1 VPSHAHSALDRG
13 TVEHGSRVADERTTP
28 SPAYDAGMDDAGRLL
43 LMAVHAHPDDETI
56 SMGGTLSRYA
66 AANSVARGETTD
78 VIVVTGTRGE
88 LGEIVIPER
97 DTPEEHER
105 LGETRMG
112 EIAAAMRALGVSRWE
127 NLGYRDSGM
136 DGTEG
141 NADPRSFHQHVT
153 TDLDAA
159 TEPLVRLVRSARPDV
174 IATYDDFGG
183 YGHPDHIAAAKI
195 ARRAWEVAGDAAWRP
210 AAGPAW
216 SPAKLYEVRIPDSQR
231 DAVMRLLEARGVSSW
246 WSEPKD
252 VPPEELERWRA
263 WRAKMACP
271 DELITTRIDIKEQL
285 AAKRRAVQAHATQI
299 KADGPLLMLS
309 DDDQIA
315 LGAREQYR
323 LVAHRLDSAPTFPET
338 DLFAGLR

>member
-1 VPSHAHSALDRG
+1 
-13 TVEHGSRVADERTTP
+13 
-28 SPAYDAGMDDAGRLL
+28 
-43 LMAVHAHPDDETI
+43 MAVHAHPDDETI
-56 SMGGTLSRYA
+56 SMGGTLAHYA
-66 AANSVARGETTD
+66 ATNSAARGEATD

-97 DTPEEHER
+97 DTPDEHER

-112 EIAAAMRALGVSRWE
+112 EIAAAMRALGVARWE

-136 DGTEG
+136 DGTDG
-141 NADPRSFHQHVT
+141 NSDPRSFHHHINT
-153 TDLDAA
+153 NLDDT
-159 TEPLVRLVRSARPDV
+159 TEPLVRLIRATQPDV

-195 ARRAWEVAGDAAWRP
+195 ARRAWEVAGDPTWRP

-216 SPAKLYEVRIPDSQR
+216 SPKKLYEVRIPDSQR
-231 DAVMRLLEARGVSSW
+231 DAVLTLLESRGIESW

-252 VPPEELERWRA
+252 VPPEELEKWRA
-263 WRAKMACP
+263 WRAMMACP
-271 DELITTRIDIKEQL
+271 DELITTRINIKDQL
-285 AAKRRAVQAHATQI
+285 GAKRRAIQAHATQI
-299 KADGPLLMLS
+299 KSDGPLLLLS
-309 DDDQIA
+309 DEDQIA

-323 LVAHRLDSAPTFPET
+323 LLAHRLDVAPSLPEE

>member
-1 VPSHAHSALDRG
+1 
-13 TVEHGSRVADERTTP
+13 
-28 SPAYDAGMDDAGRLL
+28 MDDAGRLL

-56 SMGGTLSRYA
+56 SMGGTLAHYA
-66 AANSVARGETTD
+66 ATSALARGEKTD

-105 LGETRMG
+105 LGETRMQ
-112 EIAAAMRALGVSRWE
+112 EIAAAMRALGVTRWE

-136 DGTEG
+136 DQTDG
-141 NADPRSFHQHVT
+141 NTDPRSFHQHIT
-153 TDLDAA
+153 NDLDAT
-159 TEPLVRLVRSARPDV
+159 TEPLVRLIRAARPDV

-195 ARRAWEVAGDAAWRP
+195 ARRAWEVSGDATWRP

-216 SPAKLYEVRIPDSQR
+216 SPKKLYEVRIPDSQR
-231 DAVMRLLEARGVSSW
+231 DAVLKVLESRGAESW

-252 VPPEELERWRA
+252 VPPEELAKWRA

-271 DELITTRIDIKEQL
+271 DELITTRISIKEQL
-285 AAKRRAVQAHATQI
+285 AAKRGAIESHATQI
-299 KADGPLLMLS
+299 KADGPLLMLTN
-309 DDDQIA
+309 DDQIA
-315 LGAREQYR
+315 LGAQEQYR
-323 LVAHRLDSAPTFPET
+323 LIAHRLSVEPHLPEE

>member
-1 VPSHAHSALDRG
+1 
-13 TVEHGSRVADERTTP
+13 
-28 SPAYDAGMDDAGRLL
+28 
-43 LMAVHAHPDDETI
+43 MAVHAHPDDETI
-56 SMGGTLSRYA
+56 SMGGTLAHYA
-66 AANSVARGETTD
+66 ATNSAARGEATD

-112 EIAAAMRALGVSRWE
+112 EIAAAMRALGVARWE

-136 DGTEG
+136 DGTDG
-141 NADPRSFHQHVT
+141 NSDPRSFHHHINT
-153 TDLDAA
+153 NLDDT
-159 TEPLVRLVRSARPDV
+159 TEPLVRLIRATQPDV

-195 ARRAWEVAGDAAWRP
+195 ARRAWEVAGDPTWRP

-216 SPAKLYEVRIPDSQR
+216 SPKKLYEVRIPDSQR
-231 DAVMRLLEARGVSSW
+231 DAVLALLESRGIESW

-252 VPPEELERWRA
+252 VPPEELEKWRA
-263 WRAKMACP
+263 WRAMMACP
-271 DELITTRIDIKEQL
+271 DELITTRINIKEQL
-285 AAKRRAVQAHATQI
+285 GAKRRAIQAHATQI
-299 KADGPLLMLS
+299 KSDGPLLLLS
-309 DDDQIA
+309 DEDQIA

-323 LVAHRLDSAPTFPET
+323 LLAHRLDVAPVLPEE

>member
-1 VPSHAHSALDRG
+1 MDN
-13 TVEHGSRVADERTTP
+13 
-28 SPAYDAGMDDAGRLL
+28 AGNLL

-56 SMGGTLSRYA
+56 SMGGTLAHYA
-66 AANSVARGETTD
+66 ATNSAARGEATD

-97 DTPEEHER
+97 DTPEEHAQ

-136 DGTEG
+136 DGTDG
-141 NADPRSFHQHVT
+141 NSDPRSFHRHINT
-153 TDLDAA
+153 NLDDT
-159 TEPLVRLVRSARPDV
+159 TEPLVRLIRATQPDV

-195 ARRAWEVAGDAAWRP
+195 ARRAWEVAGDPTWRP

-216 SPAKLYEVRIPDSQR
+216 SPKKLYEVRIPDSQR
-231 DAVMRLLEARGVSSW
+231 DAVLKLLESRGIESW

-252 VPPEELERWRA
+252 VPPEELEKWRA
-263 WRAKMACP
+263 WRAMMACP
-271 DELITTRIDIKEQL
+271 DELITTRINIKEQL
-285 AAKRRAVQAHATQI
+285 GAKRRAIQAHATQI
-299 KADGPLLMLS
+299 KSDGPLLLLS
-309 DDDQIA
+309 DEDQIA

-323 LVAHRLDSAPTFPET
+323 LLAHRLDVAPVLPEE

>member
-1 VPSHAHSALDRG
+1 MDN
-13 TVEHGSRVADERTTP
+13 
-28 SPAYDAGMDDAGRLL
+28 AGNLL

-56 SMGGTLSRYA
+56 SMGGTLAHYA
-66 AANSVARGETTD
+66 ATNSAARGEATD

-97 DTPEEHER
+97 DTPEEHAQ

-136 DGTEG
+136 DGTDG
-141 NADPRSFHQHVT
+141 NSDPRSFHRHINT
-153 TDLDAA
+153 NLDDT
-159 TEPLVRLVRSARPDV
+159 TEPLVRLIRATQPDV

-195 ARRAWEVAGDAAWRP
+195 ARRAWEVAGDPTWRP

-216 SPAKLYEVRIPDSQR
+216 SPKKLYEVRIPDSQR
-231 DAVMRLLEARGVSSW
+231 DAVLKLLESRGIESW

-252 VPPEELERWRA
+252 VPPEELEKWRA
-263 WRAKMACP
+263 WRARMACP
-271 DELITTRIDIKEQL
+271 DELITTRINIKDQL
-285 AAKRRAVQAHATQI
+285 GAKRRAIQAHATQI
-299 KADGPLLMLS
+299 KSDGPLLMLS
-309 DDDQIA
+309 DEDQIA

-323 LVAHRLDSAPTFPET
+323 LLAHRLDVAPSLPEE

>member
-1 VPSHAHSALDRG
+1 
-13 TVEHGSRVADERTTP
+13 
-28 SPAYDAGMDDAGRLL
+28 MDDAGKLL

-56 SMGGTLSRYA
+56 SMGGTLAHYA
-66 AANSVARGETTD
+66 ATNAAARGEATD

-97 DTPEEHER
+97 DTPEEHAR

-112 EIAAAMRALGVSRWE
+112 EIAAAMRALGVARWE

-136 DGTEG
+136 DGTDG
-141 NADPRSFHQHVT
+141 NIDPRSFHHHINSS
-153 TDLDAA
+153 LDDT
-159 TEPLVRLVRSARPDV
+159 TEPLVQLIRAARPDV

-195 ARRAWEVAGDAAWRP
+195 ARRAWEVAGDQTWRP

-216 SPAKLYEVRIPDSQR
+216 SPKKLYEVRIPDSQR
-231 DAVMRLLEARGVSSW
+231 DAVLKLLESRGIESW
-246 WSEPKD
+246 WSQPKD
-252 VPPEELERWRA
+252 VPPEELEKWRA

-271 DELITTRIDIKEQL
+271 DELITTRINIKDQL
-285 AAKRRAVQAHATQI
+285 GAKRRAIQSHATQI
-299 KADGPLLMLS
+299 KSDGPLLLLS

-323 LVAHRLDSAPTFPET
+323 LLSHRLGSEPTLPEE

>member
-1 VPSHAHSALDRG
+1 
-13 TVEHGSRVADERTTP
+13 
-28 SPAYDAGMDDAGRLL
+28 MDDAGKLL

-56 SMGGTLSRYA
+56 SMGGTLAHYA
-66 AANSVARGETTD
+66 ATNAGVRGEATD

-112 EIAAAMRALGVSRWE
+112 EIAAAMRALGVARWE

-136 DGTEG
+136 DGTDG
-141 NADPRSFHQHVT
+141 NSDPRSFHHHINSS
-153 TDLDAA
+153 LDDT
-159 TEPLVRLVRSARPDV
+159 TEPLVRLIRAARPDV

-195 ARRAWEVAGDAAWRP
+195 ARRAWEVAGDPTWRP

-216 SPAKLYEVRIPDSQR
+216 SPKKLYEVRIPDSQR
-231 DAVMRLLEARGVSSW
+231 DAVLKLLESRGIESW

-252 VPPEELERWRA
+252 VPPEELEKWRA

-271 DELITTRIDIKEQL
+271 DELITTRINIKEQL
-285 AAKRRAVQAHATQI
+285 GAKRRAIQAHATQI
-299 KADGPLLMLS
+299 KSDGPLLMMS

-323 LVAHRLDSAPTFPET
+323 LLAHRLGSEPTLPEE

>member
-1 VPSHAHSALDRG
+1 
-13 TVEHGSRVADERTTP
+13 
-28 SPAYDAGMDDAGRLL
+28 
-43 LMAVHAHPDDETI
+43 MAVHAHPDDETI
-56 SMGGTLSRYA
+56 SMGGTLAHYA
-66 AANSVARGETTD
+66 AANSAARGEATD

-97 DTPEEHER
+97 DTPDEHER

-136 DGTEG
+136 DGTDG
-141 NADPRSFHQHVT
+141 NNDPRSFHHHT
-153 TDLDAA
+153 NSSLDDT
-159 TEPLVRLVRSARPDV
+159 TEPLVRLIRATQPDV

-195 ARRAWEVAGDAAWRP
+195 ARRAWEVAGDPTWRP
-210 AAGPAW
+210 AVGPAW
-216 SPAKLYEVRIPDSQR
+216 SPKKLYEVRIPDSQR
-231 DAVMRLLEARGVSSW
+231 DAVLKLLESRGIESW

-252 VPPEELERWRA
+252 VPPEELEKWRA
-263 WRAKMACP
+263 WRAMMACP
-271 DELITTRIDIKEQL
+271 DELITTRINIKEQL
-285 AAKRRAVQAHATQI
+285 GAKRRAIQAHATQI
-299 KADGPLLMLS
+299 KSDGPLLLLS
-309 DDDQIA
+309 DEDQIA

-323 LVAHRLDSAPTFPET
+323 LLAHRLDVAPSLPEE

>member
-1 VPSHAHSALDRG
+1 
-13 TVEHGSRVADERTTP
+13 
-28 SPAYDAGMDDAGRLL
+28 
-43 LMAVHAHPDDETI
+43 MAVHAHPDDETI
-56 SMGGTLSRYA
+56 SMGGTLAHYA
-66 AANSVARGETTD
+66 AANSATRGEATD

-88 LGEIVIPER
+88 LGEIVLPER
-97 DTPEEHER
+97 DTPEEHAR

-112 EIAAAMRALGVSRWE
+112 EIAAAMRALGVARWE

-136 DGTEG
+136 DGTDG
-141 NADPRSFHQHVT
+141 NSDPRSFHHHINLN
-153 TDLDAA
+153 LDDT
-159 TEPLVRLVRSARPDV
+159 TEPLVRLIRATQPDV

-195 ARRAWEVAGDAAWRP
+195 ARRAWEVAGDPTWRP

-216 SPAKLYEVRIPDSQR
+216 SPKKLYEVRIPDSQR
-231 DAVMRLLEARGVSSW
+231 DAVLALLESRGIESW

-252 VPPEELERWRA
+252 VPPEELETWRA

-271 DELITTRIDIKEQL
+271 DDLITTRINIKEQL
-285 AAKRRAVQAHATQI
+285 GAKRRAIQAHATQI
-299 KADGPLLMLS
+299 KSDGPLLLLS

-323 LVAHRLDSAPTFPET
+323 LLAHRLGSEPMLPEE

>member
-1 VPSHAHSALDRG
+1 
-13 TVEHGSRVADERTTP
+13 
-28 SPAYDAGMDDAGRLL
+28 MDNEGRLL

-56 SMGGTLSRYA
+56 SMGGTLAHYA
-66 AANSVARGETTD
+66 GTHAAARGESTD

-112 EIAAAMRALGVSRWE
+112 EIAAAMRALGVQRWE

-136 DGTEG
+136 EG
-141 NADPRSFHQHVT
+141 SEENADPRSFHQHVS
-153 TDLDAA
+153 TDLDTT
-159 TEPLVRLVRSARPDV
+159 TEPLVRLIRSARPDV
-174 IATYDDFGG
+174 LATYDDFGG

-195 ARRAWEVAGDAAWRP
+195 ARRAWEVAGDPAWRP
-210 AAGPAW
+210 EAGPAW
-216 SPAKLYEVRIPDSQR
+216 APKKLYETRIPDSQR
-231 DAVMRLLEARGVSSW
+231 DAVLALLESRGIESW

-252 VPPEELERWRA
+252 ATPEDLEKWRTWRA
-263 WRAKMACP
+263 AMACP
-271 DELITTRIDIKEQL
+271 DEIITTRIDIRKHL
-285 AAKRRAVQAHATQI
+285 AAKRSAIQAHATQI
-299 KADGPLLMLS
+299 KPDGPLLMLS
-309 DDDQIA
+309 EEDQIA

-323 LVAHRLDSAPTFPET
+323 LIAHRLDLAPVLPED

>member
-1 VPSHAHSALDRG
+1 MDN
-13 TVEHGSRVADERTTP
+13 
-28 SPAYDAGMDDAGRLL
+28 AGNLL

-56 SMGGTLSRYA
+56 SMGGTLAHYA
-66 AANSVARGETTD
+66 ATNSAARGEATD

-97 DTPEEHER
+97 DTPDEHER

-112 EIAAAMRALGVSRWE
+112 EIAAAMRALGVARWE

-136 DGTEG
+136 DGTDG
-141 NADPRSFHQHVT
+141 NSDPRSFHHHINT
-153 TDLDAA
+153 NLDDT
-159 TEPLVRLVRSARPDV
+159 TEPLVRLIRATQPDV

-195 ARRAWEVAGDAAWRP
+195 ARRAWEVAGDPTWRP

-216 SPAKLYEVRIPDSQR
+216 SPKKLYEVRIPDSQR
-231 DAVMRLLEARGVSSW
+231 DAVLKLLESRGIESW

-252 VPPEELERWRA
+252 VPPEELEKWRA
-263 WRAKMACP
+263 WRAMMACP
-271 DELITTRIDIKEQL
+271 DELITTRINIKEQL
-285 AAKRRAVQAHATQI
+285 GAKRRAIQAHATQI
-299 KADGPLLMLS
+299 KSDGPLLLLS
-309 DDDQIA
+309 DEDQIA

-323 LVAHRLDSAPTFPET
+323 LLSHRLDVAPSLPEK

>member
-1 VPSHAHSALDRG
+1 
-13 TVEHGSRVADERTTP
+13 
-28 SPAYDAGMDDAGRLL
+28 MDNEERLL

-56 SMGGTLSRYA
+56 SMGGTLAHYA
-66 AANSVARGETTD
+66 ATHSAARGESPD

-112 EIAAAMRALGVSRWE
+112 EIAAAMRALGVQRWE

-136 DGTEG
+136 EG
-141 NADPRSFHQHVT
+141 SEENADPRSFHQHVS
-153 TDLDAA
+153 TDLDAT
-159 TEPLVRLVRSARPDV
+159 TEPLVRLIRSARPDV
-174 IATYDDFGG
+174 LATYDDFGG

-195 ARRAWEVAGDAAWRP
+195 TRRAWEVAGDPAWRP
-210 AAGPAW
+210 EAGPAW
-216 SPAKLYEVRIPDSQR
+216 APKKLYETRIPDSQR
-231 DAVMRLLEARGVSSW
+231 DAVLALLESRGIESW

-252 VPPEELERWRA
+252 ATPEDLEKWRTWRA
-263 WRAKMACP
+263 AMACP
-271 DELITTRIDIKEQL
+271 DDIITTRINIREHL
-285 AAKRRAVQAHATQI
+285 AAKRSAIQAHATQI
-299 KADGPLLMLS
+299 KPEGPLLMLS
-309 DDDQIA
+309 EEDQIA

-323 LVAHRLDSAPTFPET
+323 LIAHRLNVAPTLPED

>member
-1 VPSHAHSALDRG
+1 MDN
-13 TVEHGSRVADERTTP
+13 
-28 SPAYDAGMDDAGRLL
+28 AGNLL

-56 SMGGTLSRYA
+56 SMGGTLAHYA
-66 AANSVARGETTD
+66 TTNSSARGEATD

-97 DTPEEHER
+97 DTPEEHAQ

-112 EIAAAMRALGVSRWE
+112 EIAAAMRALGVARWE

-136 DGTEG
+136 DGTDG
-141 NADPRSFHQHVT
+141 NSDPRSFHHRINT
-153 TDLDAA
+153 NLDDT
-159 TEPLVRLVRSARPDV
+159 TEPLVRLIRATQPDV

-195 ARRAWEVAGDAAWRP
+195 ARRAWEVAGDPTWRP

-216 SPAKLYEVRIPDSQR
+216 SPKKLYEVRIPDSQR
-231 DAVMRLLEARGVSSW
+231 DAVLALLESRGIESW

-252 VPPEELERWRA
+252 VPPEELEKWRA
-263 WRAKMACP
+263 WRAMMACP
-271 DELITTRIDIKEQL
+271 DELITTRINIKEQL
-285 AAKRRAVQAHATQI
+285 GAKRRAIQAHATQI
-299 KADGPLLMLS
+299 KSDGPLLLLS
-309 DDDQIA
+309 DEDQIA

-323 LVAHRLDSAPTFPET
+323 LLAHRLDVAPSLPEE

>member
-1 VPSHAHSALDRG
+1 
-13 TVEHGSRVADERTTP
+13 
-28 SPAYDAGMDDAGRLL
+28 MDDAGRLL

-56 SMGGTLSRYA
+56 SMGGTLAYYA
-66 AANSVARGETTD
+66 AANSATRGEATD

-97 DTPEEHER
+97 DTPDEHER

-112 EIAAAMRALGVSRWE
+112 EIAAAMRALSVTRWE

-136 DGTEG
+136 EGSEG
-141 NADPRSFHQHVT
+141 NADPRSFHQHVI

-159 TEPLVRLVRSARPDV
+159 TEPLVRLIRSTRPDV

-183 YGHPDHIAAAKI
+183 YGHPDHIAAAKV
-195 ARRAWEVAGDAAWRP
+195 ARRAWEVAGDPAWRP
-210 AAGPAW
+210 AAGAAW
-216 SPAKLYEVRIPDSQR
+216 SPKKLYEVRIPDSQR
-231 DAVMRLLEARGVSSW
+231 DAVLTLLESRGIESW

-252 VPPEELERWRA
+252 VTPEEFEKWRA
-263 WRAKMACP
+263 WRAAMACP
-271 DELITTRIDIKEQL
+271 DEIITTRISIRDQL
-285 AAKRRAVQAHATQI
+285 AAKRLAIQAHATQI
-299 KADGPLLMLS
+299 KPDGPLLMLS
-309 DDDQIA
+309 EEDQIA

-323 LVAHRLDSAPTFPET
+323 LIAHRLDVAPVLPED

>member
-1 VPSHAHSALDRG
+1 
-13 TVEHGSRVADERTTP
+13 
-28 SPAYDAGMDDAGRLL
+28 MDDAGKLL

-56 SMGGTLSRYA
+56 SMGGTLAHYA
-66 AANSVARGETTD
+66 AANSATRGEATD

-97 DTPEEHER
+97 DTPEEHAR

-112 EIAAAMRALGVSRWE
+112 EIAAAMRALGVARWE

-136 DGTEG
+136 DGTDG
-141 NADPRSFHQHVT
+141 NSDPRSFHHHINT
-153 TDLDAA
+153 NLDDT
-159 TEPLVRLVRSARPDV
+159 TEPLVRLIRATQPDV

-195 ARRAWEVAGDAAWRP
+195 ARRAWEVAGDPTWRP
-210 AAGPAW
+210 EAGAAW
-216 SPAKLYEVRIPDSQR
+216 SPKKLYEVRIPDSQR
-231 DAVMRLLEARGVSSW
+231 DAVLALLESRGIESW

-252 VPPEELERWRA
+252 VPPEELEKWRA
-263 WRAKMACP
+263 WRAMMACP
-271 DELITTRIDIKEQL
+271 DELITTRISIRDQL
-285 AAKRRAVQAHATQI
+285 VAKRRAIQAHATQI
-299 KADGPLLMLS
+299 KSDGPLLLLS
-309 DDDQIA
+309 DEDQIA

-323 LVAHRLDSAPTFPET
+323 LLAHRLDAAPALPEE

>member
-1 VPSHAHSALDRG
+1 
-13 TVEHGSRVADERTTP
+13 
-28 SPAYDAGMDDAGRLL
+28 
-43 LMAVHAHPDDETI
+43 MAVHAHPDDETI
-56 SMGGTLSRYA
+56 SMGGTLAHYA
-66 AANSVARGETTD
+66 ATNAGVRGEATD

-97 DTPEEHER
+97 DTPDEHER

-112 EIAAAMRALGVSRWE
+112 EIAAAMHALGVARWE

-136 DGTEG
+136 DGSEG

-153 TDLDAA
+153 SDLDAT
-159 TEPLVRLVRSARPDV
+159 TEPLVRLIRATRPDV

-183 YGHPDHIAAAKI
+183 YGHPDHIAAAKV
-195 ARRAWEVAGDAAWRP
+195 ARRAWEVAGDPTWRP

-216 SPAKLYEVRIPDSQR
+216 SPKKLYEVRIPDSQR
-231 DAVMRLLEARGVSSW
+231 DAVLALLESRGVESW

-252 VPPEELERWRA
+252 APPDELEKWRA
-263 WRAKMACP
+263 WRAMMACP
-271 DELITTRIDIKEQL
+271 DELITTRISIRDQL
-285 AAKRRAVQAHATQI
+285 GAKRRAIQAHATQI
-299 KADGPLLMLS
+299 KVDGPLLLLS
-309 DDDQIA
+309 EEDQIA

-323 LVAHRLDSAPTFPET
+323 LLAHRLSSEPMLPEG

>member
-1 VPSHAHSALDRG
+1 
-13 TVEHGSRVADERTTP
+13 
-28 SPAYDAGMDDAGRLL
+28 
-43 LMAVHAHPDDETI
+43 MAVHAHPDDETI
-56 SMGGTLSRYA
+56 SMGGTLAHYA
-66 AANSVARGETTD
+66 ATNSAARGEATD

-97 DTPEEHER
+97 DTPDEHER

-112 EIAAAMRALGVSRWE
+112 EIAAAMRALGVARWE

-136 DGTEG
+136 DGTDG
-141 NADPRSFHQHVT
+141 NSDPRSFHHHINT
-153 TDLDAA
+153 NLDDT
-159 TEPLVRLVRSARPDV
+159 TEPLVRLIRATQPDV

-195 ARRAWEVAGDAAWRP
+195 ARRAWEVAGDPTWRP

-216 SPAKLYEVRIPDSQR
+216 SPKKLYEVRIPDSQR
-231 DAVMRLLEARGVSSW
+231 DAVLKLLESRGIESW

-252 VPPEELERWRA
+252 VPPEELEKWRA
-263 WRAKMACP
+263 WRAMMACP
-271 DELITTRIDIKEQL
+271 DELITTRINIKDQL
-285 AAKRRAVQAHATQI
+285 GAKRRAIQAHATQI
-299 KADGPLLMLS
+299 KSDGPLLLLS
-309 DDDQIA
+309 DEDQIA

-323 LVAHRLDSAPTFPET
+323 LLAHRLDVAPSLPEK

>member
-1 VPSHAHSALDRG
+1 MDN
-13 TVEHGSRVADERTTP
+13 
-28 SPAYDAGMDDAGRLL
+28 AGNLL

-56 SMGGTLSRYA
+56 SMGGTLAHYA
-66 AANSVARGETTD
+66 ATNSAARGEATD

-97 DTPEEHER
+97 DTPDEHER

-112 EIAAAMRALGVSRWE
+112 EIAAAMRALGVARWE

-136 DGTEG
+136 DGTDG
-141 NADPRSFHQHVT
+141 NSDPRSFHHRINT
-153 TDLDAA
+153 NLDDT
-159 TEPLVRLVRSARPDV
+159 TEPLVRLIRATQPDV

-195 ARRAWEVAGDAAWRP
+195 ARRAWEVAGDPTWRP

-216 SPAKLYEVRIPDSQR
+216 SPKKLYEVRIPDSQR
-231 DAVMRLLEARGVSSW
+231 DAVLALLESRGIESW

-252 VPPEELERWRA
+252 VPPEELEKWRA
-263 WRAKMACP
+263 WRAMMACP
-271 DELITTRIDIKEQL
+271 DELITTRINIKEQL
-285 AAKRRAVQAHATQI
+285 GAKRRAIQAHATQI
-299 KADGPLLMLS
+299 KSDGPLLLLS
-309 DDDQIA
+309 DEDQIA

-323 LVAHRLDSAPTFPET
+323 LLAHRLDVEPSLPEE

>member
-1 VPSHAHSALDRG
+1 
-13 TVEHGSRVADERTTP
+13 
-28 SPAYDAGMDDAGRLL
+28 
-43 LMAVHAHPDDETI
+43 MAVHAHPDDETI
-56 SMGGTLSRYA
+56 SMGGTLAYYA
-66 AANSVARGETTD
+66 ATNSSARGEATD

-97 DTPEEHER
+97 DTPEEHAQ

-112 EIAAAMRALGVSRWE
+112 EIAAAMRALGVARWE

-136 DGTEG
+136 DGTDG
-141 NADPRSFHQHVT
+141 NSDPRSFHHHINSS
-153 TDLDAA
+153 LDDT
-159 TEPLVRLVRSARPDV
+159 TEPLVRLIRATQPDV

-195 ARRAWEVAGDAAWRP
+195 ARRAWEVAGDPTWRP

-216 SPAKLYEVRIPDSQR
+216 SPKKLYEVRIPDSQR
-231 DAVMRLLEARGVSSW
+231 DAVLALLESRGIESW

-252 VPPEELERWRA
+252 VTAEELEKWRA
-263 WRAKMACP
+263 WRAMMACP
-271 DELITTRIDIKEQL
+271 DELITTRINIKGQL
-285 AAKRRAVQAHATQI
+285 GAKRRAIQAHATQI
-299 KADGPLLMLS
+299 KSDGPLLLLS
-309 DDDQIA
+309 EEDQIA

-323 LVAHRLDSAPTFPET
+323 LLAHRMSSEPTLPEE

>member
-1 VPSHAHSALDRG
+1 MPSHAHSALDRG

-66 AANSVARGETTD
+66 AANSVAHGETTD

-231 DAVMRLLEARGVSSW
+231 DAVMRLLEAR
-246 WSEPKD
+246 
-252 VPPEELERWRA
+252 
-263 WRAKMACP
+263 
-271 DELITTRIDIKEQL
+271 
-285 AAKRRAVQAHATQI
+285 
-299 KADGPLLMLS
+299 
-309 DDDQIA
+309 
-315 LGAREQYR
+315 
-323 LVAHRLDSAPTFPET
+323 
-338 DLFAGLR
+338 

>member
-1 VPSHAHSALDRG
+1 
-13 TVEHGSRVADERTTP
+13 
-28 SPAYDAGMDDAGRLL
+28 MDDAGKLL

-56 SMGGTLSRYA
+56 IMGGTLAHYA
-66 AANSVARGETTD
+66 ATNAGVRGEATD

-97 DTPEEHER
+97 DTPEEHAR

-112 EIAAAMRALGVSRWE
+112 EIAAAMRALGVTRWE

-141 NADPRSFHQHVT
+141 NADPRSFHHHINSN
-153 TDLDAA
+153 LDDT
-159 TEPLVRLVRSARPDV
+159 TEPLVRLIRATRPDV

-183 YGHPDHIAAAKI
+183 YGHPDHIAAAKV
-195 ARRAWEVAGDAAWRP
+195 ARRAWEVAGDPTWRP

-216 SPAKLYEVRIPDSQR
+216 SPKKIYEVRIPDSQR
-231 DAVMRLLEARGVSSW
+231 DAVLALLESRGIESW

-252 VPPEELERWRA
+252 VTPEELETWRA
-263 WRAKMACP
+263 WRAAMACP

-285 AAKRRAVQAHATQI
+285 GAKRRAIQAHATQI
-299 KADGPLLMLS
+299 KSDGPLLLLS
-309 DDDQIA
+309 DEDQIA

-323 LVAHRLDSAPTFPET
+323 LLAHRLSREPTLPEK

>member
-1 VPSHAHSALDRG
+1 
-13 TVEHGSRVADERTTP
+13 
-28 SPAYDAGMDDAGRLL
+28 
-43 LMAVHAHPDDETI
+43 MAVHAHPDDETI
-56 SMGGTLSRYA
+56 SMGGTLAHYA
-66 AANSVARGETTD
+66 ATNSAARGEATD

-97 DTPEEHER
+97 DTPEEHAR

-112 EIAAAMRALGVSRWE
+112 EIAAAMRALGVARWE

-136 DGTEG
+136 DGTDG
-141 NADPRSFHQHVT
+141 NSDPRSFHRHINT
-153 TDLDAA
+153 NLDDT
-159 TEPLVRLVRSARPDV
+159 TEPLVRLIRATQPDV

-195 ARRAWEVAGDAAWRP
+195 ARRAWEVAGDPTWRP

-216 SPAKLYEVRIPDSQR
+216 SPKKLYEVRIPDSQR
-231 DAVMRLLEARGVSSW
+231 DAVLKLLESRGIESW

-252 VPPEELERWRA
+252 VPPEELEKWRA
-263 WRAKMACP
+263 WRARMACP
-271 DELITTRIDIKEQL
+271 DELITTRINIKDQL
-285 AAKRRAVQAHATQI
+285 GAKRRAIQAHATQI
-299 KADGPLLMLS
+299 KSDGPLLLLS
-309 DDDQIA
+309 DEDQIA

-323 LVAHRLDSAPTFPET
+323 LLAHRLDVAPVLPEE

>member
-1 VPSHAHSALDRG
+1 
-13 TVEHGSRVADERTTP
+13 
-28 SPAYDAGMDDAGRLL
+28 
-43 LMAVHAHPDDETI
+43 MAVHAHPDDETI
-56 SMGGTLSRYA
+56 SMGGTLAHYA
-66 AANSVARGETTD
+66 AANSAARGEATD

-97 DTPEEHER
+97 DTPEEHAQ

-136 DGTEG
+136 DGTDG
-141 NADPRSFHQHVT
+141 NSDPRSFHHHINT
-153 TDLDAA
+153 SLDD
-159 TEPLVRLVRSARPDV
+159 TSEPLVRLIRATQPDV

-195 ARRAWEVAGDAAWRP
+195 ARRAWEVAGDPTWRP

-216 SPAKLYEVRIPDSQR
+216 SPKKLYEVRIPDSQR
-231 DAVMRLLEARGVSSW
+231 DAVLALLESRGIESW

-252 VPPEELERWRA
+252 VPPEELEKWRA
-263 WRAKMACP
+263 WRAMMACP
-271 DELITTRIDIKEQL
+271 DELITTRINIKEQL
-285 AAKRRAVQAHATQI
+285 GAKRRAIQAHATQI
-299 KADGPLLMLS
+299 KSDGPLLLLS
-309 DDDQIA
+309 DEDQIA

-323 LVAHRLDSAPTFPET
+323 LLAHRLDVAPSLPEK

>member
-1 VPSHAHSALDRG
+1 
-13 TVEHGSRVADERTTP
+13 
-28 SPAYDAGMDDAGRLL
+28 
-43 LMAVHAHPDDETI
+43 MAVHAHPDDETI
-56 SMGGTLSRYA
+56 SMGGTLAHYA
-66 AANSVARGETTD
+66 ATNSAARGEATD

-97 DTPEEHER
+97 DTPDEHER

-112 EIAAAMRALGVSRWE
+112 EIAAAMRALGVARWE

-136 DGTEG
+136 DGTDG
-141 NADPRSFHQHVT
+141 NSDPRSFHHRINSS
-153 TDLDAA
+153 LDDT
-159 TEPLVRLVRSARPDV
+159 TEPLVRLIRTTQPDV

-195 ARRAWEVAGDAAWRP
+195 ARRAWEVAGDPTWRP

-216 SPAKLYEVRIPDSQR
+216 SPKKLYEVRISDSQR
-231 DAVMRLLEARGVSSW
+231 DAVLALLESRGIESW

-252 VPPEELERWRA
+252 VTAEELEKWRA
-263 WRAKMACP
+263 WRAMMACP
-271 DELITTRIDIKEQL
+271 DELITTRINIKEQL
-285 AAKRRAVQAHATQI
+285 GAKRRAIQAHATQI
-299 KADGPLLMLS
+299 KSDGPLLLLS
-309 DDDQIA
+309 EEDQIA

-323 LVAHRLDSAPTFPET
+323 LLAHRMSSEPTLPEE

>member
-1 VPSHAHSALDRG
+1 
-13 TVEHGSRVADERTTP
+13 
-28 SPAYDAGMDDAGRLL
+28 MDDAGKLL

-56 SMGGTLSRYA
+56 IMGGTLAHYA
-66 AANSVARGETTD
+66 ATNAGVRGEATD

-97 DTPEEHER
+97 DTPEEHAR

-112 EIAAAMRALGVSRWE
+112 EIAAAMRALGVTRWE

-141 NADPRSFHQHVT
+141 NADPRSFHHHINSN
-153 TDLDAA
+153 LDDT
-159 TEPLVRLVRSARPDV
+159 TEPLVRLIRATRPDV

-183 YGHPDHIAAAKI
+183 YGHPDHIAAAKV
-195 ARRAWEVAGDAAWRP
+195 ARRAWEVAGDPTWRP

-216 SPAKLYEVRIPDSQR
+216 SPKKIYEVRIPDSQR
-231 DAVMRLLEARGVSSW
+231 DAVLALLESRGIESW

-252 VPPEELERWRA
+252 VTLEELETWRA
-263 WRAKMACP
+263 WRAAMACP
-271 DELITTRIDIKEQL
+271 DELITTRINIKDQL
-285 AAKRRAVQAHATQI
+285 GAKRRAIQAHATQI
-299 KADGPLLMLS
+299 KSDGPLLLLS
-309 DDDQIA
+309 DEDQIA

-323 LVAHRLDSAPTFPET
+323 LLAHRLSSEPTLPEE

>member
-1 VPSHAHSALDRG
+1 
-13 TVEHGSRVADERTTP
+13 
-28 SPAYDAGMDDAGRLL
+28 
-43 LMAVHAHPDDETI
+43 MAVHAHPDDETI
-56 SMGGTLSRYA
+56 SMGGTLAYYA
-66 AANSVARGETTD
+66 VTNSAARGEATD

-97 DTPEEHER
+97 DTPEEHAQ

-112 EIAAAMRALGVSRWE
+112 EIAAAMRALGVARWE

-136 DGTEG
+136 DGTDG
-141 NADPRSFHQHVT
+141 NSDPRSFHHHINT
-153 TDLDAA
+153 NLDDT
-159 TEPLVRLVRSARPDV
+159 TEPLVRLIRATQPDV

-195 ARRAWEVAGDAAWRP
+195 ARRAWEVAGDPTWRP

-216 SPAKLYEVRIPDSQR
+216 SPKKLYEVRIPDSQR
-231 DAVMRLLEARGVSSW
+231 DAVLKLLESRGIESW

-252 VPPEELERWRA
+252 VPPEELEKWRA
-263 WRAKMACP
+263 WRAMMACP
-271 DELITTRIDIKEQL
+271 DELITTRINIKEQL
-285 AAKRRAVQAHATQI
+285 GAKRRAIQAHATQI
-299 KADGPLLMLS
+299 KSDGPLLLLS
-309 DDDQIA
+309 DEDQIA

-323 LVAHRLDSAPTFPET
+323 LIAHRLDVAPSLPEK